1 MTTEIKDVVSKF
13 GLDGKEGDLLA
24 QAGDLVSPLLEDVL
38 DHFYGFAATDE
49 EIAHFFPEKSI
60 MEHARNGQKKHWQLL
75 LSAKF
80 NQDYLKSAHII
91 GAVHYRIQLPFLFY
105 LSGYSRATSFIQSLL
120 LEKSSGVLAIS
131 SRQKLSKLLPAL
143 TRAFALDMHFV
154 IEAYF
159 AAQLEE
165 QETAFKYLNDGM
177 SRMAQKDLSLEIPA
191 PGESDYP
198 PRYEEIRHH
207 FNALMRSM
215 KTVIETIQDTT
226 EGLDRRAEEVNA
238 AAEDLSRR
246 TETQAATLE
255 QTAAA
260 VEEINAS
267 VKASAEAT
275 VETNQVVS
283 QTRDKAK
290 EGNDVVRQSID
301 KMQEIAESSA
311 RISKIISVIDDIA
324 FQTNLLALNA
334 GVEAARA
341 GEAGRGFAVVASEVR
356 GLAQRASDSANEIN
370 ALIQNSTQVVESG
383 VALVDQA
390 GKALSSIVSDVEKA
404 SDLSARIT
412 NSAQEQ
418 STGLAEITTGV
429 SHLDSVTQQ
438 NAAMVEETAAAV
450 AAMQQDTNIMTHL
463 VREFVLTKNA
473 PAVAALSADEWQ
485 DSKPAQRFAG

>member
-1 MTTEIKDVVSKF
+1 MTTDIRDVVKKF
-13 GLDGKEGDLLA
+13 GLDGPDGEILA
-24 QAGDLVSPLLEDVL
+24 QAGELVTPLLEEVL
-38 DHFYGFAATDE
+38 DHFYGFAAEDK
-49 EIAHFFPEKSI
+49 EIALFFPEPSI
-60 MEHARNGQKKHWQLL
+60 MEHARKEQKRHWQLL
-75 LSAKF
+75 LSASF
-80 NQDYLKSAHII
+80 DQDYLSSAHTI
-91 GAVHYRIQLPFLFY
+91 GSVHYRIQLPFLLY

-120 LEKSSGVLAIS
+120 LKKSGGFLGPS
-131 SRQKLSKLLPAL
+131 SRQKLSKILPAL
-143 TRAFALDMHFV
+143 TRAFSLDMHFV

-159 AAQLEE
+159 SAQLKE
-165 QETAFKYLNDGM
+165 QEIAFRYLNDGM
-177 SRMAQKDLSLEIPA
+177 SRMAEKNLSLEIPA
-191 PGESDYP
+191 PSDSDYP
-198 PRYEEIRHH
+198 KRYDEIRIS
-207 FNALMRSM
+207 FNTLLSSMRV
-215 KTVIETIQDTT
+215 VIETIQDTT
-226 EGLDRRAEEVNA
+226 EGLDRRAEEVNS

-275 VETNQVVS
+275 MQTNQVVS
-283 QTRDKAK
+283 QTRNNAK
-290 EGNDVVRQSID
+290 EGNEVVRESID
-301 KMQEIAESSA
+301 KMQEIAESSN

-356 GLAQRASDSANEIN
+356 GLAQRASDSAKEIN

-383 VALVDQA
+383 VNLVDQA
-390 GKALSSIVSDVEKA
+390 GKALGAIVGDVEKA
-404 SDLSARIT
+404 SSLSAQIT

-438 NAAMVEETAAAV
+438 NAAMVEETAAAI
-450 AAMQQDTNIMTHL
+450 AAMQQDTTVMARL
-463 VREFVLTKNA
+463 VREFVLHKET
-473 PAVAALSADEWQ
+473 PATGAFACNDWQ
-485 DSKPAQRFAG
+485 DVETSLRIVG